1 MKDVS
6 KSCYSGTA
14 YNSTGCGR
22 YGYMNSGIGTS
33 GVMDEVSYKKAN
45 YLVGNENGEAVLEVT
60 LIRRN
65 DGIHGRCSHC
75 CYRSNNGH
83 KDK

>member
-1 MKDVS
+1 MSVKVVIPGPLTTVQD
-6 KSCYSGTA
+6 A
-14 YNSTGCGR
+14 GR

-60 LIRRN
+60 LFL
-65 DGIHGRCSHC
+65 S
-75 CYRSNNGH
+75 
-83 KDK
+83 

>member
-1 MKDVS
+1 MSVKVVIPGPLTTVQD
-6 KSCYSGTA
+6 A
-14 YNSTGCGR
+14 GR

-60 LIRRN
+60 LF
-65 DGIHGRCSHC
+65 GGTM
-75 CYRSNNGH
+75 
-83 KDK
+83 

>member
-1 MKDVS
+1 MSVKVVIPGPLTTVQD
-6 KSCYSGTA
+6 A
-14 YNSTGCGR
+14 GR

-60 LIRRN
+60 
-65 DGIHGRCSHC
+65 CSAE
-75 CYRSNNGH
+75 RWNLRKMQSLLLQEQQWT
-83 KDK
+83 

>member
-1 MKDVS
+1 MSVKVVIPGPLTTVQD
-6 KSCYSGTA
+6 A
-14 YNSTGCGR
+14 GR

-45 YLVGNENGEAVLEVT
+45 YLVENENGEAVLEVT
-60 LIRRN
+60 LF
-65 DGIHGRCSHC
+65 GGCSHC
-75 CYRSNNGH
+75 CYRSNNGR

>member
-1 MKDVS
+1 MSVKVVIPGPLTTVQD
-6 KSCYSGTA
+6 A
-14 YNSTGCGR
+14 GR

-45 YLVGNENGEAVLEVT
+45 YLVGNENGEAVLE
-60 LIRRN
+60 
-65 DGIHGRCSHC
+65 GRCSHC
-75 CYRSNNGH
+75 CYRSNNGR